1 MQLSLE
7 LWNNKVYKRDANQSF
22 LTIPGNGSYF
32 YQKAFNIDR
41 LFSDSQMG
49 FQGDMWL
56 GLACPLE
63 IVEDKQQLELIK
75 QQVSNLNLKLGDR
88 TTRTTQSGFFWTIY
102 QNRYMGEAMGTL
114 IYNQGW
120 KVITYMDTYSVSKE
134 EKVNLQQ
141 LNMFVVDMTLSK
153 AD

>member
-7 LWNNKVYKRDANQSF
+7 LWNNKVYKREENQCF
-22 LTIPGNGSYF
+22 RTIPGNGSYF
-32 YQKAFNIDR
+32 YKMAFNIDR
-41 LFSDSQMG
+41 LFSDSHMG
-49 FQGDMWL
+49 FKGDSWL

-63 IVEDKQQLELIK
+63 IVEDRQQLELIK
-75 QQVSNLNLKLGDR
+75 QQVSHLNLKSGER
-88 TTRTTQSGFFWTIY
+88 ITRNNQSGFFWTIY

-134 EKVNLQQ
+134 EQNNLQQ
-141 LNMFVVDMTLSK
+141 LTRFVVDMTLNS
-153 AD
+153 AG